1 MLPAITTTHAIP
13 RPNVSSHISMRT
25 SIVTCPHCFETLG
38 SASGIAERRS
48 IEARHKC
55 GEKTLAEQPAIAVPF
70 S

>member
-13 RPNVSSHISMRT
+13 RRILSAGIPLRT

-38 SASGIAERRS
+38 SASTLAERRS
-48 IEARHKC
+48 IEIRHKC
-55 GEKTLAEQPAIAVPF
+55 GEKRLAEQPAIAVPF